1 MLESLFSFSGRMGR
15 LSYFLWTLALVAIAI
30 PFNFAVSLVVM
41 LVVGIT
47 AGVQGMASPVLIA
60 TLTVVLSVPS
70 LWAGLALATKRTRD
84 LGIAPGLA
92 VVGLVAVCA
101 LDLAVVGRLTPV
113 RFVWPYHHFTPVFGM
128 AATVFYLVL
137 LLWPGYEPAPEA
149 APRGLF
155 PDEPAP
161 RPDPVPREPRT
172 LPALDPVPVG
182 AGTLAAFREAGAR
195 PAFGRRGR

>member
-15 LSYFLWTLALVAIAI
+15 LSYFLWTLAVVAISI
-30 PFNFAVSLVVM
+30 PFNFVVSLAVM

-128 AATVFYLVL
+128 AATVLYLML
-137 LLWPGYEPAPEA
+137 LVWPGY
-149 APRGLF
+149 
-155 PDEPAP
+155 EPAP

-195 PAFGRRGR
+195 PGFGRRGL